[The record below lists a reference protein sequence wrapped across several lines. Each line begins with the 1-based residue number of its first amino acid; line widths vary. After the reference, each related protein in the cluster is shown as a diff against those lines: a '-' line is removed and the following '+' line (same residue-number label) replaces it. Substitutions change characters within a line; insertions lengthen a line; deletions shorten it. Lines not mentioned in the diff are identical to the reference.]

1 MDRVNLPTTFVSVGG
16 DDDMTNPIERSI
28 ELHHSGVVH
37 AFLKKNRDYLR
48 QNPGMRAKAVNA
60 FFQSHGGQS
69 MYNGKVELIQTD
81 LYRLLDLV
89 KKGVL
94 QFSDFAD
101 LVPKTEFRIMMIMNS
116 VMPGW
121 ASNEEVMAPAVKGYE
136 LDFKEIL
143 RDNPSPTD
151 FVRDARKALAKSPGL
166 REMIQNKLIVQ
177 EVIES

>member
-1 MDRVNLPTTFVSVGG
+1 
-16 DDDMTNPIERSI
+16 MTNPIERSI

-37 AFLKKNRDYLR
+37 AFLKKNREYLR
-48 QNPGMRAKAVNA
+48 QNPGMRAKAVGA

-69 MYNGKVELIQTD
+69 SYNGTVELTQTD

-89 KKGVL
+89 KKDVL
-94 QFSDFAD
+94 TLDDFAD
-101 LVPKTEFRIMMIMNS
+101 LVPKTDFRIMMLMNN
-116 VMPGW
+116 VIPGW
-121 ASNEEVMAPAVKGYE
+121 ASNEEVMAPAVRGYE

-151 FVRDARKALAKSPGL
+151 FVRDARKALTKNPGL
-166 REMIQNKLIVQ
+166 KESIQNRLIVQ

>member
-1 MDRVNLPTTFVSVGG
+1 MTT
-16 DDDMTNPIERSI
+16 MTNPIERSI

-48 QNPGMRAKAVNA
+48 QNPEMRAKAVNA

-69 MYNGKVELIQTD
+69 MYNGKIELIQTD

-101 LVPKTEFRIMMIMNS
+101 LVPKTEYRIMMIMNS
-116 VMPGW
+116 RIHGW
-121 ASNEEVMAPAVKGYE
+121 ASDTEIAAAVARPSFE
-136 LDFKEIL
+136 WEIKNL
-143 RDNPSPTD
+143 LERTQLGNSCLTD
-151 FVRDARKALAKSPGL
+151 FEKDAKKALEESPGL
-166 REMIQNKLIVQ
+166 RKMLENQVLVG
-177 EVIES
+177 EVIHS